1 MIKLK
6 DIDVRKLNKLI
17 DKYWIGRVYGYLIFV
32 LFFSLGVIVGRN
44 GSEWLYVICNWL
56 VVFSAIVV
64 YPITFIR
71 YGSMVERRKEKEKLD
86 KENKNNHES

>member
-1 MIKLK
+1 MVKLK
-6 DIDVRKLNKLI
+6 DIDVKKLSKLI

-44 GSEWLYVICNWL
+44 GSEYLYVICNWL

-71 YGSMVERRKEKEKLD
+71 YKAQAERRKERKELV
-86 KENKNNHES
+86 KEQKDNEKD